1 MERKAVMALQNEV
14 TVSLPGNKTLTS
26 FPDRFDFLVSL
37 LNNCHRF
44 ALGAAGNKYAVA
56 EC

>member
-26 FPDRFDFLVSL
+26 FPDRFDFLDSL